1 MKKSRFLFIV
11 GIALIIYAGYN
22 IVMMV
27 LSQRGDADSTYS
39 SLINQEGFAPIL
51 APEEEVSFSDAVSES
66 TMKANI
72 PDRIIIPK
80 INLDAPIEIAQA
92 VTTTLDDQEYVQYL
106 VPEEYAVGFHE
117 NSAVLGQIGNT
128 VLSGHHNAY
137 GEVFGNIHKL
147 EVGDIINLY
156 SKDVLHQYVVASTMI
171 LPEKDEP
178 LEVRLENARWILPS
192 DDERVTLVTCWPQ
205 NSNTHRLIVVAVPL
219 QSVQNGDEQQ
229 PCNDGEIKRIT
240 DQLFQAY
247 MKADFLYQQTAQNGD
262 AYRSLIMDLST
273 VKGEI
278 TTLDENNCLS
288 IPKNTLLEYMDARML
303 QAGFNQLSTTAEP
316 NQLIEELL
324 KAYSTLL
331 NSYFS
336 EYDQRDGADLMT
348 QFEATTHF
356 PLAEGP
362 QSMSAWNIEDQSLN
376 IREDPTANSR
386 FLGGLP
392 AGKSTTVIGKSL
404 DGEWLLVPY
413 QDTFGWINREFVR
426 LNTPLSII
434 PVVLDQII
442 PQS

>member
-1 MKKSRFLFIV
+1 MKKSRFLFIL

-27 LSQRGDADSTYS
+27 ISQDVDTSSAYS
-39 SLINQEGFAPIL
+39 SLVNQEGFAPIL
-51 APEEEVSFSDAVSES
+51 APEEEVSFSDPISDS
-66 TMKANI
+66 TLKANI
-72 PDRIIIPK
+72 PDRIIIPE
-80 INLDAPIEIAQA
+80 INLDAPIKIAQA
-92 VTTTLDDQEYVQYL
+92 VTTTLDDQEYIQYL

-178 LEVRLENARWILPS
+178 LDVRLENARWILPS

-219 QSVQNGDEQQ
+219 QTVQNGDEQQ
-229 PCNDGEIKRIT
+229 PCNEGELKHVT

-247 MKADFLYQQTAQNGD
+247 MKAEFLFQRTAQSGD
-262 AYRSLIMDLST
+262 EYRSLIMDLST
-273 VKGEI
+273 VKGWI
-278 TTLDENNCLS
+278 TALDENNCLS
-288 IPKNTLLEYMDARML
+288 IPKNTLLEYVDARML
-303 QAGFNQLSTTAEP
+303 QAGFNQISTTTEP

-331 NSYFS
+331 DSYFDG
-336 EYDQRDGADLMT
+336 YDQHDKAGLMNH
-348 QFEATTHF
+348 FEATTHF
-356 PLAEGP
+356 PLVEGP
-362 QSMSAWNIEDQSLN
+362 KSISASNVEDQSLN
-376 IREDPTANSR
+376 IRENPTANSR

-392 AGKSTTVIGKSL
+392 AGKSTTVVGKSL

-413 QDTFGWINREFVR
+413 KDTFGWINREFVR
-426 LNTPLSII
+426 LNTPFSVI
-434 PVVLDQII
+434 PMVLDQII